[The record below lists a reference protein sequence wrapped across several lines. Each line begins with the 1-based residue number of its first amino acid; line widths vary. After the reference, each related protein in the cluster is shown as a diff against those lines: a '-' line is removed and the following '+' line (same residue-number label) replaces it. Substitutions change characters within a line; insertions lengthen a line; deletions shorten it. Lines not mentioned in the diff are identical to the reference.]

1 MNRNIV
7 NGSNVET
14 IAEALRRRCGSFCS
28 VDDVVIFMAYE
39 LLKTISEGG
48 SESESE
54 SRRNLLDESL
64 RLFK

>member
-1 MNRNIV
+1 MNRNTV
-7 NGSNVET
+7 NGSNDKM

-28 VDDVVIFMAYE
+28 VDDVVIFKAQE
-39 LLKTISEGG
+39 LLRRVFEGG

-54 SRRNLLDESL
+54 SRRDLLNESL